1 MTQEDKTNHNLQA
14 IRCGASG
21 ISRSKLVTPQGMIR
35 YWKRVEKYIENNMKD
50 MNIADQSLT
59 RRMAH
64 RSLIISVLQYRS
76 KIGMHE
82 KHHTPI
88 GIYGPWV
95 VNMDGSID
103 LGGNEVYYH
112 KSTWHEDKHHLSH
125 MMTKAW
131 LQDTASDYLRA
142 LAHSAKIQGV
152 KSFTVNVERIRTE
165 K

>member
-14 IRCGASG
+14 IRYAASG
-21 ISRSKLVTPQGMIR
+21 ISKSKLITPRGMIR
-35 YWKRVEKYIENNMKD
+35 YWQRIEKYIENDMKD
-50 MNIADQSLT
+50 MNIVYRYLI

-64 RSLIISVLQYRS
+64 RSLIISVIQYRQ
-76 KIGMHE
+76 KLGMNG
-82 KHHTPI
+82 KHQTPT

-125 MMTKAW
+125 MMTKVW
-131 LQDTASDYLRA
+131 LQDTAFEYLRA

-152 KSFTVNVERIRTE
+152 KSFTVNVERITTE